1 MERTLI
7 SAGLATIMFGIAYA
21 RQVIATPVVSHHETG
36 VAQFS
41 LAPDEHVLCTTR
53 YIANINNDGRRR
65 IHKSVDCDE

>member
-7 SAGLATIMFGIAYA
+7 SAGLATIMFGIAYT
-21 RQVIATPVVSHHETG
+21 RQVIVTPVVSHHEAG
-36 VAQFS
+36 VAQLS
-41 LAPDEHVLCTTR
+41 LAPDGHVLCTTR